1 MQPKDLPDI
10 SLPEGYEETIGS
22 QEEILERARQE
33 AIVQR
38 RVIEL
43 RKQGQ
48 WSQRRLPKVWF
59 AVFLHNILS
68 RLYPSSFEINCTAYL
83 IYPLSRLRF
92 DIPYVVKSNVLL
104 LCLCA
109 RFTNL
114 G

>member
-59 AVFLHNILS
+59 AVFYTIFCQDYTQVVMKLIVQLS
-68 RLYPSSFEINCTAYL
+68 
-83 IYPLSRLRF
+83 
-92 DIPYVVKSNVLL
+92 
-104 LCLCA
+104 
-109 RFTNL
+109 
-114 G
+114 